1 MRRLARTI
9 RALTL
14 TLTPT
19 LTKATCENY
28 RAPSGDASFHGQYQ
42 ATLPLPL
49 PLPPYP
55 NPPTPTPYPNPLL
68 PLSLPLPLP
77 LPLTLPL
84 HLHLHLPLHP
94 PLALPLARTRR
105 SVRRETTSTTRT
117 IPANVSCGRTALH
130 SVSLLPPYCAP
141 LPLACHA
148 PLPCSTSLDTCHIPY
163 RAPPCRDPPSCHTQ
177 SPVQRLQAGR
187 RGRVSRVTHRAA
199 ASAVDRVHVWSDGSG
214 QGNRNLNHN
223 PSPKV

>member
-42 ATLPLPL
+42 ATLP
-49 PLPPYP
+49 
-55 NPPTPTPYPNPLL
+55 
-68 PLSLPLPLP
+68 
-77 LPLTLPL
+77 
-84 HLHLHLPLHP
+84 LHLHLPLHP